1 MRRQENIVHYMLVS
15 AYRKAKQLFSVK
27 STVNIHRNNRD
38 DAEFLGLPKG
48 SCKSH
53 LLKKLIKVSTL
64 PFFSLVLV
72 TSSLK
77 GEFV

>member
-1 MRRQENIVHYMLVS
+1 M
-15 AYRKAKQLFSVK
+15 K
-27 STVNIHRNNRD
+27 STTQNKNIHRNKRD

-53 LLKKLIKVSTL
+53 LLKKLIKGSTL